1 MMQFASK
8 SIDCFI
14 YHTSSQIEYYKKYFP
29 WIVDKSHFIRFGT
42 DLDFFEPLKLGD
54 SGDKDSYIVCVGY
67 TKRDWDTLIRAYSRL
82 ETKVKLRLIGHVEE
96 RYKGITG
103 VEQLPYMPV
112 KELMNQIYNAMF
124 CVLPLESFN
133 YSYGQMTLMQQMALK
148 KCVVAARVPSLTD
161 YVKDNET
168 AILYAAGDVEDLK
181 SKMERMLVD
190 FAVRNRIGER
200 GRAYLLEFCNEKTLG
215 EALEPVFKDLV

>member
-1 MMQFASK
+1 M
-8 SIDCFI
+8 
-14 YHTSSQIEYYKKYFP
+14 
-29 WIVDKSHFIRFGT
+29 
-42 DLDFFEPLKLGD
+42 
-54 SGDKDSYIVCVGY
+54 
-67 TKRDWDTLIRAYSRL
+67 
-82 ETKVKLRLIGHVEE
+82 
-96 RYKGITG
+96 
-103 VEQLPYMPV
+103 
-112 KELMNQIYNAMF
+112 
-124 CVLPLESFN
+124 
-133 YSYGQMTLMQQMALK
+133 
-148 KCVVAARVPSLTD
+148 TD